1 MLLDH
6 IPCLFFS
13 WGSQSS
19 AQATSSGG
27 EGPTNALSPK
37 TQACE
42 CEATGDNAKGD
53 GEVAFIDLFQ
63 GTTREP
69 RAQSIRTKLGSRSD
83 RSAAVERVFGV
94 KSEFQWN
101 QMAHTAFRQMSA
113 AKWLSSDRTARHA
126 VDGEFQ

>member
-53 GEVAFIDLFQ
+53 GEVAFMTCSRGQRGSLARKASAPSPD
-63 GTTREP
+63 
-69 RAQSIRTKLGSRSD
+69 RARVARQHANAS
-83 RSAAVERVFGV
+83 SAL
-94 KSEFQWN
+94 K
-101 QMAHTAFRQMSA
+101 
-113 AKWLSSDRTARHA
+113 AR
-126 VDGEFQ
+126 FT